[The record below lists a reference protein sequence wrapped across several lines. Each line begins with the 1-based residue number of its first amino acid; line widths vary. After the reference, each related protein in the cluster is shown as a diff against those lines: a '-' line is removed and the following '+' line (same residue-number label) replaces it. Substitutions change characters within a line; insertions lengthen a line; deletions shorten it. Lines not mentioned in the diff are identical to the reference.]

1 MATEP
6 LPQVVAVPCPKC
18 GEEAIVQMILKYDG
32 SGGGVRLEAKVSRQ
46 CGCEA
51 AR

>member
-1 MATEP
+1 MATDP
-6 LPQVVAVPCPKC
+6 LPTVVAVPCIKC

-32 SGGGVRLEAKVSRQ
+32 SGGGVRLESRVIQQ